1 MLPLHEEYMNISL
14 GRHFRLTNLQLYTV
28 SSADFSTH
36 LKVANYREGF
46 LNGSLYEHAPIFWS
60 RLFFFNTPAEN
71 NINWSS
77 RVVVLNAPDNLE
89 GEFCETR
96 IGVEPFTGQI
106 MSEFSTSFRRFALFL
121 TSL

>member
-1 MLPLHEEYMNISL
+1 MPPLHEEYMNCSL
-14 GRHFRLTNLQLYTV
+14 GRHFRFTNLQLYTV

-60 RLFFFNTPAEN
+60 RLFFCNTPAEN
-71 NINWSS
+71 NISWSS

-106 MSEFSTSFRRFALFL
+106 MSEFSTSFRLFALF
-121 TSL
+121 